1 MKQTEHIMEI
11 GLNKK
16 ISQQNYPTFSPVTD
30 KYKQLVGGIIV
41 DTFVTTLNIKLWH
54 RKAVKN

>member
-41 DTFVTTLNIKLWH
+41 DTFVTTLNIKL
-54 RKAVKN
+54 